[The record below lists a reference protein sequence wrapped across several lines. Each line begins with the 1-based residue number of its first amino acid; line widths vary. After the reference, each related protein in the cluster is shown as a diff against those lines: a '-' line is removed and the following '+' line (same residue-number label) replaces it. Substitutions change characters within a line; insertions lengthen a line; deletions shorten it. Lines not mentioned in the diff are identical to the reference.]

1 MNAPDTKG
9 RRIPRA
15 ARIRVFHAYEL
26 NSTMQR
32 QSPRTRRRTR
42 WLIGWAAVEAMIR
55 LKRGLDITYLPFE
68 GAGLPLVLSAR
79 WAPERAILTIEV
91 DLRPKGAPA
100 TEVAGPLPAP
110 RSRRRE

>member
-1 MNAPDTKG
+1 MNAPSQGG

-15 ARIRVFHAYEL
+15 ARIRVFHAHEL
-26 NSTMQR
+26 NAALQR
-32 QSPRTRRRTR
+32 LSPRRRRRTR

-68 GAGLPLVLSAR
+68 GAGLALVLSAR
-79 WAPERAILTIEV
+79 WAAERAILTIEV
-91 DLRPKGAPA
+91 DLRPRGAPA
-100 TEVAGPLPAP
+100 TAVAGPLPAP